1 MKSRIACS
9 LVLLLAV
16 SVLAGCGAVRT
27 VGDFFNSAGKKTKIQ
42 GERISIIAS
51 EGQLASDPQLAAS
64 KMDLPPPKKNAEW
77 PQPGG
82 TPDNVMGNLMADGPL
97 AQVWSASA
105 GKGTDGNSRL
115 TAPPI
120 VAGGLVYVLDAQT
133 HVFAFDAQ
141 TGKPAWDKC
150 IAPTGEIGSSR
161 WYSLGLFGPSRS
173 IDPAKGFGGGLAYDG
188 GKIYAATGFGNVMA
202 LDAHTGKQIWS
213 ANTVVPVR
221 SAPVVVDGRV
231 YVITQENETQALDV
245 NDGHLLWSH
254 HGTVESAGILSSASV
269 GVSGDTVVVPYS
281 SGELFALRVQNG
293 TPSWTDTLTRTG
305 NTTSLTIINDI
316 AGRPVVDRNL
326 VFAVSHS
333 GTLAAINFRSGSRAW
348 TRNIA
353 GIQTPLVAGE
363 YVFIVST
370 DGQVVC
376 MNRGDGRVRW
386 TTQLPAFGDPAGK
399 RDPIVWTGPLLVS
412 NFLVLVASNGTAELL
427 SPFTGQ
433 KLGETAIPDGT
444 FIPPVVANGMM
455 YVLTNEAQLVALR

>member
-1 MKSRIACS
+1 MKPRIACAV
-9 LVLLLAV
+9 VLLLAV
-16 SVLAGCGAVRT
+16 STLAGCSSLRSVT
-27 VGDFFNSAGKKTKIQ
+27 DFFDSAGKKTKIQ

-51 EGQLASDPQLAAS
+51 EGLLSSDPQLAAV

-97 AQVWSASA
+97 AQIWSASA
-105 GKGTDGNSRL
+105 GKGTDGVSRL

-120 VAGGLVYVLDAQT
+120 VAGGLVYVLDAQN

-141 TGKPAWDKC
+141 TGKAVWDRS
-150 IAPTGEIGSSR
+150 IAPTGDIGTSR
-161 WYSLGLFGPSRS
+161 WYTLGLFGSSRS

-188 GKIYAATGFGNVMA
+188 GKIFAATGFGNVMSM
-202 LDAHTGKQIWS
+202 DAHTGKQLWS
-213 ANTVVPVR
+213 TSTVVPVR

-231 YVITQENETQALDV
+231 YVITQENETQALDA

-254 HGTVESAGILSSASV
+254 RGTVESAGILSSASV
-269 GVSGDTVVVPYS
+269 GVAGDTVVVPYS

-316 AGRPVVDRNL
+316 AGRPVLDRNL

-386 TTQLPAFGDPAGK
+386 TAQLPAFGDPEGK

-444 FIPPVVANGMM
+444 FIPPVVANGVM

>member
-1 MKSRIACS
+1 MRSRIVSVA
-9 LVLLLAV
+9 VLLISANL
-16 SVLAGCGAVRT
+16 LAGCETYRAVA
-27 VGDFFNSAGKKTKIQ
+27 DFFDVGTKKTKIQ
-42 GERISIIAS
+42 GERISIIAT
-51 EGQLASDPQLAAS
+51 EGQLSSDPQLAAS
-64 KMDLPPPKKNAEW
+64 KMDLPPPKKNTEW
-77 PQPGG
+77 AQPGG
-82 TPDNVMGNLMADGPL
+82 AADNVIGNLMADGPL
-97 AQVWSASA
+97 EQVWSVSA
-105 GKGTDGNSRL
+105 GKGTDDDSRL

-141 TGKPAWDKC
+141 TGKPAWDKSL
-150 IAPTGEIGSSR
+150 APVGQEGKTS
-161 WYSLGLFGPSRS
+161 WFGLFGSNS
-173 IDPAKGFGGGLAYDG
+173 IDPTKGFGGGLAYDG
-188 GKIYAATGFGNVMA
+188 GKLFAATGFGNVIA
-202 LDAHTGKQIWS
+202 LDAHTGRQLWS
-213 ANTVVPVR
+213 ANTVVPVH

-231 YVITQENETQALDV
+231 YIITQENEAQALDS
-245 NDGHLLWSH
+245 NDGHLLWDH

-281 SGELFALRVQNG
+281 SGELYALRVQNG
-293 TPSWTDTLTRTG
+293 TPSWNDTLTRTG
-305 NTTSLTIINDI
+305 NVTSLTIINDI
-316 AGRPVVDRNL
+316 AGRPVIDRNL

-363 YVFIVST
+363 YIFIVST

-386 TTQLPAFGDPAGK
+386 TAQLPSYEDPKGK
-399 RDPIVWTGPLLVS
+399 RGPIVWTGPLLVS
-412 NFLVLVASNGTAELL
+412 NFLVLVASNGRAELM

-444 FIPPVVANGMM
+444 FIPPVVANGTM